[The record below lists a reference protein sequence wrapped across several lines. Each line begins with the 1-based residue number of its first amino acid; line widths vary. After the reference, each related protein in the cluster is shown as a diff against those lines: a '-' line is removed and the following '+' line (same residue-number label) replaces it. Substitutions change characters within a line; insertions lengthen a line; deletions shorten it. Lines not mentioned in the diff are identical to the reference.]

1 MKNDN
6 IEFVS
11 TEIDLDRDVPS
22 GSIVWDGCGP
32 RAGSYPGWEGWNV
45 WDHEDENGEIVLTI
59 NSNNDEQPDEPV
71 DMPGFEGTWKGLD
84 DLDFDFDAYCDAHP
98 DFNDAING
106 MVYR

>member
-22 GSIVWDGCGP
+22 GPI
-32 RAGSYPGWEGWNV
+32 
-45 WDHEDENGEIVLTI
+45 
-59 NSNNDEQPDEPV
+59 DEQPDEPV

-84 DLDFDFDAYCDAHP
+84 GLWTDSHFDAYCDAHP
-98 DFNDAING
+98 DFNDAMNG
-106 MVYR
+106 MINR

>member
-1 MKNDN
+1 MKNNN

-22 GSIVWDGCGP
+22 GP
-32 RAGSYPGWEGWNV
+32 
-45 WDHEDENGEIVLTI
+45 
-59 NSNNDEQPDEPV
+59 NDEQPDEPA

-84 DLDFDFDAYCDAHP
+84 GLWTDSHFDAYCDAHP

-106 MVYR
+106 MV